1 MNPYHFNNPISA
13 LFLYFTHPIQNWKL
27 TGNSQEKASL
37 HYFAHSIRGY
47 LTGNSQEILCVFQI
61 AILTVTAAHIK
72 TSSVRV

>member
-13 LFLYFTHPIQNWKL
+13 LFLYFTHPIQNLL

-37 HYFAHSIRGY
+37 HYFAHSIHGY
-47 LTGNSQEILCVFQI
+47 LTGDSQEMCVFQI